1 MQGADY
7 DAAAKEYLNMALNC
21 PRRFNEA
28 ATGLLDL
35 VDVDPL
41 NDSVYRALFE
51 IYSEANQLQSIIA
64 SYDALRSTGK
74 AKDRFLFT
82 LIHMLYLSDEN
93 EKAVTILKEEVQK
106 KIG

>member
-41 NDSVYRALFE
+41 NDSVYSALF
-51 IYSEANQLQSIIA
+51 
-64 SYDALRSTGK
+64 
-74 AKDRFLFT
+74 
-82 LIHMLYLSDEN
+82 
-93 EKAVTILKEEVQK
+93 
-106 KIG
+106 